1 MKGCFSKN
9 IRTLKYSEYIYIYNL
24 IDLLAI
30 IFLHQYKKQNEQ
42 ERKRAVLA
50 EQDTQSACNYI

>member
-9 IRTLKYSEYIYIYNL
+9 IRTLKYSEYIYNL
-24 IDLLAI
+24 IDPLAI